1 MDMKLQLTNI
11 INGTRKRISSIN
23 DLIDW
28 LKISG
33 INFRT
38 HIIDGHINLII
49 PCDFAK
55 NGRIWISKN
64 PFRGLGVN
72 SDVADQLLK
81 MIGK

>member
-33 INFRT
+33 INFRIRKSLKE
-38 HIIDGHINLII
+38 HVIFLQSFINI
-49 PCDFAK
+49 
-55 NGRIWISKN
+55 
-64 PFRGLGVN
+64 
-72 SDVADQLLK
+72 
-81 MIGK
+81 